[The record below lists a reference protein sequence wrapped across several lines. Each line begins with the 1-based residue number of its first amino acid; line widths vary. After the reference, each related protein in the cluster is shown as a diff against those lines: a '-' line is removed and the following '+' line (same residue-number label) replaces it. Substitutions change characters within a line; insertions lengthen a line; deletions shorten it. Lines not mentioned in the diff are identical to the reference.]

1 MLDTNQL
8 TEKLIKIMRA
18 LDEATTELEERTIEA
33 AQSRHTYNLAK
44 ARAFIKLE
52 PKDSEGKTKTV
63 QAKEAEVTLL
73 CDHEQRE
80 CYLAESMRDA
90 VLERVRTLRC
100 DLSAI
105 QSVGAALR
113 AEVGMSGVR

>member
-1 MLDTNQL
+1 MFDTTQL
-8 TEKLIKIMRA
+8 ADKLIKTMRA

-33 AQSRHTYNLAK
+33 AQCRHTYNLSKAK
-44 ARAFIKLE
+44 AFIKLE
-52 PKDSEGKTKTV
+52 PKDVEGKSKTV

-80 CYLAESMRDA
+80 CYLAEAMRDA

-113 AEVGMSGVR
+113 AEVGLAGAR